1 MTAAVEKKK
10 ILIIDDNEDL
20 VDVLCEQLTHMGYD
34 VEGATSAEEGI
45 TALTAKRPHLI
56 LLDIMMPH
64 VDGYSFLKKIRSDTS
79 FNDVIIVILSA
90 KGDNL
95 DITKAFNLGADDYL
109 IKPFSGEILAEMME
123 ALLE

>member
-1 MTAAVEKKK
+1 MTAADKKKK

-20 VDVLCEQLTHMGYD
+20 VDVLREQLIHLGYD
-34 VEGATSAEEGI
+34 VDGVISAEEGLAKI
-45 TALTAKRPHLI
+45 AEKRPDLI

-64 VDGYSFLKKIRSDTS
+64 VDGYSFLKKFRCDTS
-79 FNDVIIVILSA
+79 FNDVIVVILSA

-95 DITKAFNLGADDYL
+95 DVTKAFNLGADDYL

-123 ALLE
+123 GLLG